1 MLCLAENIK
10 GYPAKIFHT
19 WVRDPRTLVLGL
31 IWLFFFFFL
40 VSFVYVHLFLIV
52 LIAKNGLLVI
62 ELLDVSSKDL

>member
-31 IWLFFFFFL
+31 IWLFFFL

>member
-19 WVRDPRTLVLGL
+19 WVRHPRALVLGL
-31 IWLFFFFFL
+31 IWLFFFFL
-40 VSFVYVHLFLIV
+40 VSFVYVHLFLII

-62 ELLDVSSKDL
+62 ELLDVSGKDL